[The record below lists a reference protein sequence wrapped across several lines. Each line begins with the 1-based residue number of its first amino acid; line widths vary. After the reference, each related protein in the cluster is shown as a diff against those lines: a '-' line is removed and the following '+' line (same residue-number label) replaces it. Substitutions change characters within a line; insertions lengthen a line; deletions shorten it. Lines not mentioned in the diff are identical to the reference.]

1 MKNVKDLTDDELV
14 GLYAEGNN
22 EAFDTLLNKY
32 QSRLFSYIYYV
43 VRNED
48 VANDLFQETFLKA
61 LVRIQKGQYRSN
73 GKFNAWITRIA
84 HNLIMDHFRSQEQE
98 NLVSNGEAD
107 YDIFNSTLLSE
118 HTVED
123 QMLITQSLTDAK
135 NIMSC
140 LPPSQS
146 EVVRMRFY
154 ENMSFK
160 EIADK
165 LGISINTALGRMRY
179 ALINMRSMA
188 QERNMS
194 FYAE

>member
-1 MKNVKDLTDDELV
+1 MKNVKALTDDELV
-14 GLYAEGNN
+14 SLYAEGNN

-84 HNLIMDHFRSQEQE
+84 HNLIMDHFRSKEQE

-123 QMLITQSLTDAK
+123 QMLIAQSLTDAK

-165 LGISINTALGRMRY
+165 LGLSINTALGRMRY
-179 ALINMRSMA
+179 AVINMRSMA

>member
-1 MKNVKDLTDDELV
+1 MKNVKALTDAELV

-84 HNLIMDHFRSQEQE
+84 HNLIMDHFRSKEQE

-179 ALINMRSMA
+179 AVINMRSMA

>member
-1 MKNVKDLTDDELV
+1 MKNVKALTDDELV

-84 HNLIMDHFRSQEQE
+84 HNLIMDHFRSKEQE
-98 NLVSNGEAD
+98 NLVSNGEAV
-107 YDIFNSTLLSE
+107 YDIFISTLLSE

-179 ALINMRSMA
+179 AVINMRSMA

>member
-1 MKNVKDLTDDELV
+1 MKNVKALTDDELV
-14 GLYAEGNN
+14 SLYAEGNN
-22 EAFDTLLNKY
+22 KAFDTLLNKY

-84 HNLIMDHFRSQEQE
+84 HNLIMDHFRSKEQE

-123 QMLITQSLTDAK
+123 QMLIAQSLTDAK

-179 ALINMRSMA
+179 AVINMRSMA

>member
-1 MKNVKDLTDDELV
+1 MKNVKALTDDELV
-14 GLYAEGNN
+14 CLYAEGNN

-84 HNLIMDHFRSQEQE
+84 HNLIMDHFRSKEQE

-123 QMLITQSLTDAK
+123 QMLIAQSLTDAK

-179 ALINMRSMA
+179 AVINMRSMA

>member
-1 MKNVKDLTDDELV
+1 MKNVKALTDDELV

-84 HNLIMDHFRSQEQE
+84 HNLIMDHFRSKEQE
-98 NLVSNGEAD
+98 NLASNGEAD

-179 ALINMRSMA
+179 AVINMRSMA

>member
-1 MKNVKDLTDDELV
+1 MKNVKALTDDELV

-22 EAFDTLLNKY
+22 EAFDTFFNKY

-84 HNLIMDHFRSQEQE
+84 HNLIMDHFRSKEQE

-179 ALINMRSMA
+179 AVINMRSMA

>member
-1 MKNVKDLTDDELV
+1 MKNVKALTDDELV

-61 LVRIQKGQYRSN
+61 LVRIQKGQYRGN

-84 HNLIMDHFRSQEQE
+84 HNLIMDHFRSKEQE

-179 ALINMRSMA
+179 AVINMRSMA

>member
-1 MKNVKDLTDDELV
+1 MKNVKALTDDELV
-14 GLYAEGNN
+14 ALYAEGNN

-84 HNLIMDHFRSQEQE
+84 HNLIMDHFRSKEQE

-123 QMLITQSLTDAK
+123 QMLIAQSLTDAK

-179 ALINMRSMA
+179 AVINMRSMA

>member
-1 MKNVKDLTDDELV
+1 MKNVKALTDDELV
-14 GLYAEGNN
+14 SLYAEGNN

-84 HNLIMDHFRSQEQE
+84 HNLIMDHFRSKEQE

-123 QMLITQSLTDAK
+123 QMLIAQSLTDAK

-179 ALINMRSMA
+179 AVINMRSMA

>member
-1 MKNVKDLTDDELV
+1 MKNVKALTDDELV

-84 HNLIMDHFRSQEQE
+84 HNLIMDHFRSKEQE

-135 NIMSC
+135 NIMSY

-179 ALINMRSMA
+179 AVINMRSMA

>member
-1 MKNVKDLTDDELV
+1 MKNVKALTDDELV

-84 HNLIMDHFRSQEQE
+84 HNLIMDYFRSKEQE

-123 QMLITQSLTDAK
+123 QMLIAQSLTDAK

-179 ALINMRSMA
+179 AVINMRSMA